1 MVNVG
6 KFVKLLKAM
15 VTPTIMEDNS
25 IKKSEMINE
34 DGEKNELVR
43 KNLSAKIFHE

>member
-1 MVNVG
+1 MVGVG

-15 VTPTIMEDNS
+15 VTPTLMEDNS
-25 IKKSEMINE
+25 RKKSEMITD

-43 KNLSAKIFHE
+43 KKMSAKIFHE